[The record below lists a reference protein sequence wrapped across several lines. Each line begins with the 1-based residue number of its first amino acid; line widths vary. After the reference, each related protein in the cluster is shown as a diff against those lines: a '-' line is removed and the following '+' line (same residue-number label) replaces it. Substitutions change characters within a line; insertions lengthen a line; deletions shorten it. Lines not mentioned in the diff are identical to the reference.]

1 MHPYF
6 DDSKWR
12 NQMKKYVELLDLF
25 ARVVIILLSLVL
37 CIRVLMI
44 STELWRNIVV
54 LVSTPVTIYSLIKH
68 RSDKKVYKNKERS

>member
-1 MHPYF
+1 
-6 DDSKWR
+6 
-12 NQMKKYVELLDLF
+12 MKKYVDFLDLF
-25 ARVVIILLSLVL
+25 ARVVVILMSLFL

-68 RSDKKVYKNKERS
+68 KLDYKVYKNKERS

>member
-1 MHPYF
+1 
-6 DDSKWR
+6 
-12 NQMKKYVELLDLF
+12 MKKYVDYLDLF
-25 ARVVIILLSLVL
+25 ARVVVTLMSLFL

-68 RSDKKVYKNKERS
+68 RLDYKVYKNKEHS

>member
-1 MHPYF
+1 
-6 DDSKWR
+6 
-12 NQMKKYVELLDLF
+12 MKKYIDYLDLF
-25 ARVVIILLSLVL
+25 ARVVVILMSLFL

-68 RSDKKVYKNKERS
+68 RLDYKVYKNKERS

>member
-1 MHPYF
+1 
-6 DDSKWR
+6 
-12 NQMKKYVELLDLF
+12 MKKYIDYLDLF
-25 ARVVIILLSLVL
+25 ARVVVILMSLFL

-68 RSDKKVYKNKERS
+68 KLDYKVYKNKERS

>member
-1 MHPYF
+1 
-6 DDSKWR
+6 
-12 NQMKKYVELLDLF
+12 MKKYVYFLDCF
-25 ARVVIILLSLVL
+25 ARVVIILISLVL

-68 RSDKKVYKNKERS
+68 KLDYKVYKNKERS

>member
-1 MHPYF
+1 
-6 DDSKWR
+6 
-12 NQMKKYVELLDLF
+12 MKKYVDFLDLF

>member
-1 MHPYF
+1 
-6 DDSKWR
+6 
-12 NQMKKYVELLDLF
+12 MKKYVELLDLF

-44 STELWRNIVV
+44 STEFWKNIVV

-68 RSDKKVYKNKERS
+68 RLDYKVYKNKERS